1 MRLIIDIL
9 FSVLLCISLAG
20 LGTVFLRKL
29 LKIEIDFFTGFFTG
43 CGLAILILFITG
55 ILDMFGRDM
64 FIVLFLVI
72 FIFVVPGI
80 RKLLQVKFT
89 IDSKYV
95 IPFVLL
101 GIVLIVIGLSS
112 LSPPIKD
119 DTLYYNLALPKLWA
133 ADGGIRFYPSIAF
146 SATALNSEL
155 LLTPILSF
163 CSPEAAQ
170 FFVFLIGLI
179 AMFLLAEGIHRHTN
193 IPHILIFLLL
203 GAVPTY
209 LSIMVN
215 AKNDYLSIGFSIMA
229 ALFYFDYLK
238 SMKSKHILLAGAFAG
253 LAAGTK
259 TNAIIFIM
267 AMFVLIVLSRH
278 RLKDIALFYVSAVIL
293 GLPWYLKAYIAT
305 GNPVY
310 PFFNNIFDSPYWHNI
325 FDIYNK
331 ATFVES
337 EHKSLF
343 NFITSPLRLVYSPDI
358 FRCRLGPAP
367 FVFLPL
373 LIFIRPVPGIVK
385 KALLI
390 TGIFFVFWY
399 LAWPNAR
406 YLMPVIPLL
415 SFAAAFVIDRLFKM
429 NRICGFIAITGLCL
443 IFILTGVQVG
453 RDGVNRIKTALGIID
468 KDHFLKTETVLD
480 PNVLSSAKKKLALP
494 YYDIWQ
500 FINSNSQDGE
510 VVGILCSNW
519 YRADGFYLDRRYYY
533 FNPTEQVIVDFT
545 GSESSIE
552 KSLRELSIDYI
563 LIDNMVVEEFSDSS
577 IYGAAP
583 GFDIFSKGVE
593 NFVKITKQNGRLIYS
608 TDRFGLYRVGKFLF

>member
-9 FSVLLCISLAG
+9 FPVLLCISLAG
-20 LGTVFLRKL
+20 LGTVFFRKL
-29 LKIEIDFFTGFFTG
+29 LKIEIDFFTGFFAG

-55 ILDMFGRDM
+55 ILGIFGRNL
-64 FIVLFLVI
+64 FIVLFLVV
-72 FIFVVPGI
+72 FIFAIPGI
-80 RKLLQVKFT
+80 RKLSQLKISF
-89 IDSKYV
+89 DSQYI

-101 GIVLIVIGLSS
+101 GMVLIIIGLSS
-112 LSPPIKD
+112 LSPPVKD

-163 CSPEAAQ
+163 CSPQAAQ
-170 FFVFLIGLI
+170 FFVFLIGLM

-193 IPHILIFLLL
+193 IPHALIFLLF

-209 LSIMVN
+209 LSVLVN
-215 AKNDYLSIGFSIMA
+215 AKNDYLTVGFSVMA

-238 SMKSKHILLAGAFAG
+238 LKKSKYILLAGAFAG
-253 LAAGTK
+253 LAAGAK
-259 TNAIIFIM
+259 TNAVILILSMLALIIM
-267 AMFVLIVLSRH
+267 SRH
-278 RLKDIALFYVSAVIL
+278 RLKDMALFCTGAVIL
-293 GLPWYLKAYIAT
+293 GFPWYLKAYIET
-305 GNPVY
+305 GSPVY
-310 PFFNNIFDSPYWHNI
+310 PFFNSIFDSPYWRDI

-337 EHKSLF
+337 ENKSLL

-358 FRCRLGPAP
+358 FRGRLGPAL

-373 LIFIRPVPGIVK
+373 LIFIKPLPGIVK

-390 TGIFFVFWY
+390 TAIFFVFWY

-415 SFAAAFVIDRLFKM
+415 SFTAAFVIDRLFKM
-429 NRICGFIAITGLCL
+429 SRFCGIIAITGLCL
-443 IFILTGVQVG
+443 IFMLTGVQIG
-453 RDGVNRIKTALGIID
+453 RDGVNRIKTAFGIID
-468 KDHFLKTETVLD
+468 RDHFLMTETILD
-480 PNVLSSAKKKLALP
+480 PNVLSSAEKKPALP

-500 FINSNSQDGE
+500 FLNSNSRDDE

-545 GSESSIE
+545 GSESSME
-552 KSLRELSIDYI
+552 KSLKELSIDYI
-563 LIDNMVVEEFSDSS
+563 LIDSMVVEEFSAGSVYS
-577 IYGAAP
+577 VAP
-583 GFDIFSKGVE
+583 GFDIFSRGVE
-593 NFVKITKQNGRLIYS
+593 NFVKTTKQNGRLIYS
-608 TDRFGLYRVGKFLF
+608 TDRFGLYRVGK